1 MAFIENNCSSI
12 KGISVCIPENVVS
25 NWDYK
30 LIPEEE
36 KEKFIKGIGIETRHI
51 TDDNTTTAD
60 LCYKAA
66 EHLIEKL
73 QWNKSEIELLVFIT
87 QTPDY
92 KMPATSCVLQDRLS
106 LSTSC
111 MAIDI
116 SQGCSG
122 YVYGLSV
129 VGSLLSSGTIKK
141 ALLLTGN
148 TQSKNVNYEDQ
159 SAYPLFGDAGSAT
172 AMEFSEDN
180 FNEMKFHFATDGSGK
195 NTIIIPDGGYRTP
208 VTQESFKIEEFD
220 GGIKRNRLNLKM
232 EGDDTFSF
240 VISEVPKA
248 INRLFEYYNINKDDL
263 DYYLLHHASKFTC
276 ERLRKKMKFEPD
288 KTPLILKDYGNSS
301 NASIPLLFTTVL
313 RERVM
318 NEKLNC
324 MISGFGV
331 GLSLGVGVISI
342 GNLECSNLIMYE

>member
-1 MAFIENNCSSI
+1 MAYINIKRSLI
-12 KGISVCIPENVVS
+12 KGVCVSVPKNVVS
-25 NWDYK
+25 NWDYEVV
-30 LIPEEE
+30 PEEDR
-36 KEKFIKGIGIETRHI
+36 EKFINGIGIEKRHV
-51 TDDNTTTAD
+51 TDYNTTTSD
-60 LCYKAA
+60 LCFNAA
-66 EHLIEKL
+66 GHLIEKL
-73 QWNKSEIELLVFIT
+73 KWNKSDIELLVFVS

-92 KMPATSCVLQDRLS
+92 KMPATSCVLQDRLG
-106 LSTSC
+106 LPTSC
-111 MAIDI
+111 MTIDI

-129 VGSLLSSGTIKK
+129 VGSLLSVGSIKK
-141 ALLLTGN
+141 ALLLAGN

-172 AMEFSEDN
+172 AIEFSEDN
-180 FNEMKFHFATDGSGK
+180 YDEMKFHFATDGSGK
-195 NTIIIPDGGYRTP
+195 NTIIIPDGGYRNP
-208 VTQESFKIEEFD
+208 VTQESFTIEEFD

-248 INRLFEYYNINKDDL
+248 INRLLEYYNINKDDL

-313 RERVM
+313 REKVM
-318 NEKLNC
+318 NERLRC

-331 GLSLGVGVISI
+331 GLSLGVGVISL
-342 GNLECSNLIMYE
+342 GNLECSDLIMYE

>member
-1 MAFIENNCSSI
+1 MAYLNVDNSLIR
-12 KGISVCIPENVVS
+12 GVTVCIPNNIVS
-25 NWDYK
+25 NWDYEM
-30 LIPEEE
+30 IPKEER
-36 KEKFIKGIGIETRHI
+36 EKFINGIGIEKRHI
-51 TDDNTTTAD
+51 TDDSTTTSD
-60 LCYKAA
+60 LCFKAA
-66 EHLIEKL
+66 KHLLDEL
-73 QWNKSEIELLVFIT
+73 QWDKSDIELLVFIS

-92 KMPATSCVLQDRLS
+92 KMPATSCVLQDRLG
-106 LSTSC
+106 LPLSC
-111 MAIDI
+111 MTIDI

-129 VGSLLSSGTIKK
+129 VSSLLITGSIKK

-172 AMEFSEDN
+172 AIEFSEDK
-180 FNEMKFHFATDGSGK
+180 FDEMKFHFATDGSGA
-195 NTIIIPDGGYRTP
+195 NTIIIPDGGYRNP
-208 VTQESFKIEEFD
+208 VTPESFKIEEFN

-248 INRLFEYYNINKDDL
+248 INRLFDYYDINKNDL

-276 ERLRKKMKFEPD
+276 ERLRKKMKFEVD
-288 KTPLILKDYGNSS
+288 KTPLVLREYGNSS
-301 NASIPLLFTTVL
+301 NASIPLLFTTTLKDKVKS
-313 RERVM
+313 
-318 NEKLNC
+318 EKLRC

-342 GNLECSNLIMYE
+342 GNLVCSDLIMYE

>member
-1 MAFIENNCSSI
+1 MAFIGNNNSSI
-12 KGISVCIPENVVS
+12 KGISVCIPNNVIS
-25 NWDYK
+25 NWDYE

-36 KEKFIKGIGIETRHI
+36 REKFIKGIGIETRHI
-51 TDDNTTTAD
+51 TDENTTTSD

-73 QWNKSEIELLVFIT
+73 QWDKSDIELLVFIT

-92 KMPATSCVLQDRLS
+92 KMPATSCVLQDRLG
-106 LSTSC
+106 LPTTS

-129 VGSLLSSGTIKK
+129 VGSLLSSGSIKK

-159 SAYPLFGDAGSAT
+159 SSYPLFGDAGSAT
-172 AMEFSEDN
+172 AIEYSVDN
-180 FNEMKFHFATDGSGK
+180 SDEMKFHFVTDGSGK
-195 NTIIIPDGGYRTP
+195 DTIIIPDGGYRNP
-208 VTQESFKIEEFD
+208 VTKDSFVVEEFD
-220 GGIKRNRLNLKM
+220 GGIKRNRLNLRM

-248 INRLFEYYNINKDDL
+248 INRLFNHYGLNKDDL
-263 DYYLLHHASKFTC
+263 DFYLLHHASKFTC
-276 ERLRKKMKFEPD
+276 ERLRKKMKFDPD
-288 KTPLILKDYGNSS
+288 KTPLVLKDYGNSS
-301 NASIPLLFTTVL
+301 NASIPLLFTTALRDKVL
-313 RERVM
+313 
-318 NEKLNC
+318 NEKIRC

-331 GLSLGVGVISI
+331 GLSLGIGVISI
-342 GNLECSNLIMYE
+342 GNLECSDLIKYE